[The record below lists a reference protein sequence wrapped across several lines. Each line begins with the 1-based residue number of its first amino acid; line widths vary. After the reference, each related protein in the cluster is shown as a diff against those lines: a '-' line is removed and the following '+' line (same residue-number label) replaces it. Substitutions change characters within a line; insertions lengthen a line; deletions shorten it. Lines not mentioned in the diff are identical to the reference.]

1 MGPLIPSGDERR
13 LLGRFY
19 WATFLAEVAHLAMP
33 FQVLLI
39 VRYLGQPELGILLGI
54 EQLVSL
60 SMEVPTGAWADRFGR
75 KRCVLVGH
83 VLAALGWL
91 TIPPATFL
99 DPQVRLIG
107 MGVAFGLLGAGAAL
121 VSGAL
126 EAWVVDN
133 LRWHGRKDL
142 VISFFG
148 RERSL
153 AATGGIAADLVA
165 LVALGALVDVR
176 VFWIVSGIGELVALA
191 ILWGTP
197 EHAPTGQGLDTSE
210 QRTGAPEAK
219 AGHDADNA
227 ENDEDDQH
235 VGIRDAVRRGFAAIL
250 RQPALLAVTLALV
263 WLAASFGTSAEAFQA
278 ALAEANLAERG
289 FAGLELGVDSIGM
302 VAPLAAIWLV
312 HRLGS
317 RPLLALAIVIPSGIA
332 LTIWRQPGLLG
343 VGSAYLLVV
352 ACTDILHTI
361 ADDYQHRLMPS
372 AVRATASSA
381 INLLTSVAM
390 LASAGWLTFLLTQ
403 LSATQTVAVM
413 GLATLPAALFLIP
426 KFSRALPCQELEVD
440 KRPR

>member
-19 WATFLAEVAHLAMP
+19 WATFLAELAHLAMP

-75 KRCVLVGH
+75 KRCVLIGH

-91 TIPPATFL
+91 TIPPATLL
-99 DPQVRLIG
+99 DPQVRLVG

-165 LVALGALVDVR
+165 LVALGALIDVR
-176 VFWIVSGIGELVALA
+176 VFWIVSGIGELIALA

-197 EHAPTGQGLDTSE
+197 EHAPTGQGLDASD
-210 QRTGAPEAK
+210 QRAMAPAAE
-219 AGHDADNA
+219 AGHADN
-227 ENDEDDQH
+227 NDEDNNEEEQH
-235 VGIRDAVRRGFAAIL
+235 IGIRDAVKRGFAAIL

-302 VAPLAAIWLV
+302 VAPLAAIWLA

-317 RPLLALAIVIPSGIA
+317 RPLLAFGILAPAGIA
-332 LTIWRQPGLLG
+332 LTIWRQPGLVG

-403 LSATQTVAVM
+403 LNAMQTVAVM

-426 KFSRALPCQELEVD
+426 KFSRALPCQELD